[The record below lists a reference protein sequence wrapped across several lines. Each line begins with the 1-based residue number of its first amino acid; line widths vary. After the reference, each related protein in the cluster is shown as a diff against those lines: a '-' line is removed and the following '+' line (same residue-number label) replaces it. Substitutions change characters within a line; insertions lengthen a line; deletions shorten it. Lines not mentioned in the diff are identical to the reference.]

1 MFKTSKKINQLF
13 PKLGNLI
20 EDLGQDEN
28 DFIENLNFLIFDV
41 EYEGAINALKL
52 ISKTYEKAQENNS
65 SIFYTK
71 NHYGSSHYCYL
82 LIGHEDEILI
92 KIQSGI
98 DKLLDLQKQ
107 YDKEYKEE
115 MKVAKAREIANLKAK
130 LKRLESSK

>member
-1 MFKTSKKINQLF
+1 MFKSSKKINKLF
-13 PKLGNLI
+13 LKFSKLV
-20 EDLGQDEN
+20 EKYDQDEN
-28 DFIENLNFLIFDV
+28 DFLKEFIIFDTDLGV
-41 EYEGAINALKL
+41 IKSLKE
-52 ISKTYEKAQENNS
+52 ISKIIAKAKKDNVF
-65 SIFYTK
+65 IYAAP
-71 NHYGSSHYCYL
+71 NHFDYPEYCYL
-82 LIGHEDEILI
+82 FIGHENEILI